1 MGGKRRG
8 GLSDEDWTLWER
20 VKASA
25 KPLHATPRK
34 PVLPDSVS
42 PSHRAE
48 TPRPSRPKRHAPP
61 SWSPP
66 SAPKRAAAAPQ
77 AATDRREA
85 RAIASGKIEIDAR
98 LDLHGLRQAEAHRAL
113 NGFLVSAQ
121 MKNHRLVLVITGRGD
136 ADFGLGRLHT
146 DSPRGV
152 LRAAVPHW
160 LSEPRLKSVVVG
172 WSSAHRRHGGDG
184 ALYVRLRRLR

>member
-8 GLSDEDWTLWER
+8 GLSEEDRSLWDR

-25 KPLHATPRK
+25 KPLHPVPRK
-34 PVLPDSVS
+34 PILPDSVTTT
-42 PSHRAE
+42 HRTE
-48 TPRPSRPKRHAPP
+48 TPRPDRPKRHAPP
-61 SWSPP
+61 HLSPP
-66 SAPKRAAAAPQ
+66 SAPKRPVAPPQ
-77 AATDRREA
+77 AATDRKEA

-113 NGFLVSAQ
+113 SGFLVSAQ

-136 ADFGLGRLHT
+136 PDSVLGRLHT
-146 DSPRGV
+146 ESPRGV

-160 LSEPRLKSVVVG
+160 LTEPRLKPVVVG
-172 WSSAHRRHGGDG
+172 WSPAHRRHGGDG